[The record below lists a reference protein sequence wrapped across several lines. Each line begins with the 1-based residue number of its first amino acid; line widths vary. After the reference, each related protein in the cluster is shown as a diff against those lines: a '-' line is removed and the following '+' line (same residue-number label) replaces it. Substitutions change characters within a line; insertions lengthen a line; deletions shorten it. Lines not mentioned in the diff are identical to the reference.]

1 MAINNKEV
9 AKYAAKITKLAE
21 YPLKKEFKEAFEE
34 MAVHTRKRKPKELL
48 LDRRPNE
55 PKDVY
60 DYRIKNYEPITY
72 GSMNQAFDNINRIL
86 NKTNY
91 SLIVNDEEV
100 KKLIEQKKFKGSTF
114 DQFFQKIYLKRMI
127 EDANGFLLWL
137 PGGKGLED
145 SGTAVTPYP
154 ELMFSFNLI
163 DWTDEYVTFLS
174 DKKSEIQD
182 EKSNAII
189 KKGNIY
195 YILTKNSFYTYTE
208 LTGGQYELK
217 EVYSHNLDE
226 FPMIVL
232 GGDFNADGLY
242 ESFFAPY
249 LAFGNE
255 AIRQF
260 SDWQAIS
267 TTAAFPI
274 REEFYTQCDVQE
286 VKKKKGKPNDDDNET
301 YSRTVQVKPI
311 SRSPYNVIQRT
322 APNQEQI
329 GEGILAAD
337 IPSVRFISPGVEYVQ
352 NAQESYTQLLTS
364 AEDALHLNL
373 GKGDLSGYAKEL
385 DLQSHEDM
393 IGKIASQ
400 LLSAKQ
406 ESLRF
411 ILGYL
416 KRIPYEET
424 VVKLVKPMTFRPK
437 TEAELTEELTKLK
450 QANAPSMIISAVARE
465 LASLRFSGD
474 EVNQKIFEVIA
485 TYDPLFIY
493 SIGEK
498 QQMVMSGVATKDDTT
513 KSAYYYSLLLNLS
526 KEKGDAN
533 FLEITNDKL
542 KEMFEEKVK
551 PYLIPASSL
560 VDDNG
565 NPVQ

>member
-1 MAINNKEV
+1 MAYRDKNIAN
-9 AKYAAKITKLAE
+9 YAAKITKLAE
-21 YPLKKEFKEAFEE
+21 YPLKKDFKEAFEE
-34 MAVHTRKRKPKELL
+34 IAVHTRKRKPKELL

-55 PKDVY
+55 PKDVF

-72 GSMNQAFDNINRIL
+72 GSINQAFDNINRIL

-91 SLIVNDEEV
+91 SLVVNDEQV
-100 KKLIEQKKFKGSTF
+100 KKLTEQKKFKGSTF

-145 SGTAVTPYP
+145 SGTAITPYP
-154 ELMFSFNLI
+154 ELIFSFNLV
-163 DWTDEYVTFLS
+163 DWNDDFVTFLS
-174 DKKSEIQD
+174 DKKSEIED
-182 EKSNAII
+182 TKTKTIT

-195 YILTKNSFYTYTE
+195 YILSKYSFYTYTE
-208 LTGGQYELK
+208 LSGGRYELK
-217 EVYSHNLDE
+217 EVYVHNIGE

-232 GGDFNADGLY
+232 GGDFNSDGLY

-274 REEFYTQCDVQE
+274 REEFYTQCEVQE

-301 YSRTVQVKPI
+301 YSRKVELKPI
-311 SRSPYNVIQRT
+311 SMSPYGVRMRT
-322 APNQEQI
+322 APNNEQL
-329 GEGILAAD
+329 GEGVLAAD
-337 IPSVRFISPGVEYVQ
+337 IPSVRFISPGVDYVK
-352 NAQESYTQLLTS
+352 NAQESYTALLTS

-411 ILGYL
+411 IMAYVNN
-416 KRIPYEET
+416 IPYDET
-424 VVKLVKPMTFRPK
+424 VVKLIKPMTFRPK
-437 TEAELTEELTKLK
+437 TEAELTDELTKLK

-465 LASLRFSGD
+465 LAALRFSGD

-498 QQMVMSGVATKDDTT
+498 QQMVMSGVATKDDAT

-526 KEKGDAN
+526 KEKGDAA
-533 FLEITNDKL
+533 FLEISNDQL
-542 KEMFEEKVK
+542 KVMFEEKVK

-560 VDDNG
+560 VDNNG

>member
-1 MAINNKEV
+1 MTFAEV
-9 AKYAAKITKLAE
+9 KKYAAKITKMAP
-21 YPLKKEFKEAFEE
+21 YPLKDTFEDAFEE
-34 MAVHTRKRKPKELL
+34 IAVHTRKLKPKELL
-48 LDRRPNE
+48 LKRRPNE
-55 PKDVY
+55 PADVY
-60 DYRIKNYEPITY
+60 EYRLDNYEPITY

-86 NKTNY
+86 NKVTY
-91 SLIVNDEEV
+91 SLTFPEEDV
-100 KKLIEQKKFKGSTF
+100 KKMLGEKKFDGSTF
-114 DQFFQKIYLKRMI
+114 DQFFQQIYLRRMI

-217 EVYSHNLDE
+217 EVYAHNLDE

-232 GGDFNADGLY
+232 GGDFNSDGIY

-274 REEFYTQCDVQE
+274 REEFYTQCEVQE

-301 YSRTVQVKPI
+301 YSRKVELKPI
-311 SRSPYNVIQRT
+311 SMSPYGVRMRT
-322 APNQEQI
+322 APNADQL
-329 GEGILAAD
+329 GEGVLAAD
-337 IPSVRFISPGVEYVQ
+337 IPSVRFISPGVDYVK
-352 NAQESYTQLLTS
+352 NAQESYTALLTS

-411 ILGYL
+411 IIAYVNN
-416 KRIPYEET
+416 IPYEET
-424 VVKLVKPMTFRPK
+424 VVKLIKPMTFRPK
-437 TEAELTEELTKLK
+437 TEAELTDELTKLK

-498 QQMVMSGVATKDDTT
+498 QQMVMSGVATKEDAT

-526 KEKGDAN
+526 KEKGDAA
-533 FLEITNDKL
+533 FLEFTNDKL

-560 VDDNG
+560 VDALG